1 MLAGAR
7 RDIRPR
13 YRRDQ
18 DDPQLE
24 VMQMHYIIPRGA
36 PVEISLGGSDYCP
49 HVTKRDLTFSQ
60 ALASTSD
67 ELTFHDGYWRIVVAR
82 ALVLKT
88 SGAQSQ
94 SLAPAG
100 ATETLI
106 GGASH
111 SDA

>member
-1 MLAGAR
+1 
-7 RDIRPR
+7 
-13 YRRDQ
+13 
-18 DDPQLE
+18 
-24 VMQMHYIIPRGA
+24 MQYVIPRGA
-36 PVEISLGGSDYCP
+36 PVEISLGGTELCP
-49 HVTKRDLTFSQ
+49 HVTRRDLTFAQ
-60 ALASTSD
+60 ALASTAD

-94 SLAPAG
+94 SPVPVST
-100 ATETLI
+100 TEALI